1 MSKDFLITGIP
12 RSGTSFVCSLINR
25 LPDVVALNE
34 TMNMKTLLLAPDTAA
49 KVATL
54 KTYFTHVRDV
64 ILTRHM
70 MPQHEL
76 SGIDDNM
83 FLTNRS
89 SGRKSAKVGKVA
101 LVELGRELSPNFS
114 LGLKNLNVFAL
125 HLPEIEGHFD
135 CWALVR
141 NPLATLASWHTID
154 NPVRRGFI
162 MGAKVLGLPLAD
174 TLANIKDDRSR
185 RLALLDWYY
194 RRFTEVLGLDRIKR
208 YEDIVSTNGGRLAD
222 LFHSASTLPNLAEA
236 PLENRNH
243 NPLYGDAVGAIVD
256 AEALL
261 EDRHHTCWRVYQRS
275 EVRALLSEYK
285 RRKRMPGLAIGGPE

>member
-1 MSKDFLITGIP
+1 
-12 RSGTSFVCSLINR
+12 
-25 LPDVVALNE
+25 
-34 TMNMKTLLLAPDTAA
+34 
-49 KVATL
+49 
-54 KTYFTHVRDV
+54 
-64 ILTRHM
+64 
-70 MPQHEL
+70 
-76 SGIDDNM
+76 
-83 FLTNRS
+83 
-89 SGRKSAKVGKVA
+89 
-101 LVELGRELSPNFS
+101 
-114 LGLKNLNVFAL
+114 
-125 HLPEIEGHFD
+125 
-135 CWALVR
+135 
-141 NPLATLASWHTID
+141 
-154 NPVRRGFI
+154 